1 MRSGMIQV
9 SEVNKNV
16 LLLAEFLGMET
27 LVSATKIRW
36 LVNLGRGPSLSDD
49 SSDAD
54 IVAAFDEEYG
64 GISEAIGAGLF
75 PSFLAMNPPSK
86 SQSEVA
92 EIAMT
97 PRPDGGNTVVARE
110 FVGREGPNE
119 TQCGPLSAV
128 NGLCSKGYVPS
139 CSHVAYDYECRGD
152 EARGDEYP
160 EVQLLLLRRR
170 KYIQLLP
177 RTEHVFA
184 PSDEDRQVK
193 STLTRFQYACL
204 IIHMGG
210 QVDAILAPPEFSSDE
225 SVRSNPF
232 GVAVIQPVPPCWAES
247 NGFVHSKLDIARVD
261 KQVDKAWE
269 WVHQE
274 IMDKLEGYRSPHDI
288 GTVEIVEREI
298 LSKAT

>member
-75 PSFLAMNPPSK
+75 PSFLAMDLESK
-86 SQSEVA
+86 CQYEVA
-92 EIAMT
+92 EVAMVQ
-97 PRPDGGNTVVARE
+97 GNALVARE
-110 FVGREGPNE
+110 FVGREGPIE
-119 TQCGPLSAV
+119 TQCGPLGAI
-128 NGLCSKGYVPS
+128 NGLCSKGYVRTGK
-139 CSHVAYDYECRGD
+139 DEIIDDFDRGD
-152 EARGDEYP
+152 RFPG
-160 EVQLLLLRRR
+160 VQLQYLRRR